1 MKNDNTIKFNSQKV
15 SGIKSGSNVIPFN
28 KNNDSNG
35 GEPPMDNKYVTH
47 KELELSNEKL
57 LHHIDNRFNEMDKH
71 FNKLELE
78 INDVKNTTNADI
90 NDLKNTTNASIND
103 LKNTTNAN
111 INDVKNT
118 ANTNKE
124 KINWILYSVIGGIV
138 ISVFTTLLTN
148 LFK

>member
-1 MKNDNTIKFNSQKV
+1 MNEDNNL
-15 SGIKSGSNVIPFN
+15 IPFKIATSSN
-28 KNNDSNG
+28 EAKIGEPVDIYSKTLDNNGNG

-78 INDVKNTTNADI
+78 INDVKNTTNA
-90 NDLKNTTNASIND
+90 
-103 LKNTTNAN
+103 N

-118 ANTNKE
+118 ADTNKE

-138 ISVFTTLLTN
+138 ISVFTTLITN